1 MNNATKQAMRKA
13 ALRWAADA
21 AEHGDHLCAT
31 IAEIA
36 AGLRPGGQTLYGY
49 YTPTEALECVADWE
63 AEREREREAEACAY
77 EANWHML
84 DDR

>member
-1 MNNATKQAMRKA
+1 MLFRSKA
-13 ALRWAADA
+13 ARRWAADA

-49 YTPTEALECVADWE
+49 YGRREALECVKNWE
-63 AEREREREAEACAY
+63 AERKAEQRAEACAY

-84 DDR
+84 DDQ